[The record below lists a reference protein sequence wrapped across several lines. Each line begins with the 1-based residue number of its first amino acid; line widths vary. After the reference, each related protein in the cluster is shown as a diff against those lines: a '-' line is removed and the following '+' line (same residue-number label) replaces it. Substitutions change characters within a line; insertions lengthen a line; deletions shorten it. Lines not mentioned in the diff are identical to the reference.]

1 MNTQYKIYYWD
12 FNPLEAVDCDD
23 NLHAVIV
30 YTDVFMHVIGLGVV
44 GESLTFTSN
53 EETFLQNF
61 LDILLFPFAL
71 QTSIC
76 FDSVHFGTILA

>member
-1 MNTQYKIYYWD
+1 M
-12 FNPLEAVDCDD
+12 DCDD

-44 GESLTFTSN
+44 GDSLTFTSN

-61 LDILLFPFAL
+61 LDILLFTF
-71 QTSIC
+71 SIRSTDKYL
-76 FDSVHFGTILA
+76 F